1 MNPPQNPGPDSPN
14 PSPHAAPDRTQILD
28 ATRIER
34 KLQRMAREIRERHY
48 LDDSLICVGIA
59 GEGEAVCGR
68 LVQIL
73 REISDSTIDKY
84 TLEIHKQDPA
94 NHPVQLLNETG
105 EAVNASVCT
114 QQAVVL
120 VDDVLNSGRTLI
132 YGVKF
137 LLEFAPARLSTT
149 VLIDRIHR
157 SFPVRAD
164 VCGLSLST
172 SLKEH
177 IRVVWGSQGGR
188 DGGPGTQAEAYLEA

>member
-1 MNPPQNPGPDSPN
+1 
-14 PSPHAAPDRTQILD
+14 LD
-28 ATRIER
+28 AARIER

-73 REISDSTIDKY
+73 REISD
-84 TLEIHKQDPA
+84 LEIHKQDPA
-94 NHPVQLLNETG
+94 KHPVRLLNETG
-105 EAVNASVCT
+105 EVVNASVCT

-164 VCGLSLST
+164 ICGLSLST

-177 IRVVWGSQGGR
+177 IRVVWGTQGGR

>member
-1 MNPPQNPGPDSPN
+1 MNPPHAHAPTPGSASLPE
-14 PSPHAAPDRTQILD
+14 RTQILD
-28 ATRIER
+28 AARIER

-48 LDDSLICVGIA
+48 LDDSLICEGIA

-73 REISDSTIDKY
+73 REISDSAIHKY

-94 NHPVQLLNETG
+94 KHPVRLLNETG
-105 EAVNASVCT
+105 EVVNASVCT

-164 VCGLSLST
+164 ICGLSLST

-177 IRVVWGSQGGR
+177 IRVVWGTQGGR